1 MQGLWIFGNK
11 FTCNNSYLNSFR
23 LCVSCFTA
31 DNLTLYPVDFRV
43 LQAAQSFGF
52 FLWQVLFLLCRSSL
66 ISILQIKIFRILILK
81 RQKLSLISLLLPFSQ
96 VFAKC
101 NFRLP
106 IPDWGSSFTAASQGL
121 KSESP
126 QLLLVSDV
134 VDDLSVTVVTLG
146 FLDGTTV
153 VVTSAVSDGSSSNLT
168 WTSPPKS
175 PRRTEGLMSFLAFLE
190 AGGWGI
196 KYWSLSLF
204 LSSRNQIECNL
215 YIETDFSWPQP
226 EQTLCG
232 EAITAAQCPVR

>member
-1 MQGLWIFGNK
+1 M
-11 FTCNNSYLNSFR
+11 
-23 LCVSCFTA
+23 
-31 DNLTLYPVDFRV
+31 
-43 LQAAQSFGF
+43 
-52 FLWQVLFLLCRSSL
+52 
-66 ISILQIKIFRILILK
+66 
-81 RQKLSLISLLLPFSQ
+81 
-96 VFAKC
+96 
-101 NFRLP
+101 P

-153 VVTSAVSDGSSSNLT
+153 VIASAVSDGSSSSLT

-175 PRRTEGLMSFLAFLE
+175 PWRTEGLMSFLAFLE

-215 YIETDFSWPQP
+215 YIETDYDGPSQSRYYVGKQKLPSQLK
-226 EQTLCG
+226 LCCTKRKKFDILYFIWYWYLL
-232 EAITAAQCPVR
+232 ASKMYTT